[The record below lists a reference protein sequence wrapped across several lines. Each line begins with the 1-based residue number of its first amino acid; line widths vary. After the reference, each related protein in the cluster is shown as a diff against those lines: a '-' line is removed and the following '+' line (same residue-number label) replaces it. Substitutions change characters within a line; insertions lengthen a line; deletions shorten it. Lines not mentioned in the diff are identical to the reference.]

1 MGRSQLALA
10 ESNHAQGGT
19 ANQAPM
25 FLFNIE
31 TSSKPKKNGI
41 AAQRGK
47 VGLQLGQGWLGKA
60 REAIENGGKVGV
72 SARGGTDRA
81 CEGRCR
87 DAVHANQ
94 AWALYHRCVAHK
106 KPQATAD
113 PVRCAGE
120 AARAAGQGLQ
130 QQLHEVSD
138 LCVEGG
144 E

>member
-1 MGRSQLALA
+1 M
-10 ESNHAQGGT
+10 E
-19 ANQAPM
+19 
-25 FLFNIE
+25 E
-31 TSSKPKKNGI
+31 
-41 AAQRGK
+41 K
-47 VGLQLGQGWLGKA
+47 VGF
-60 REAIENGGKVGV
+60 
-72 SARGGTDRA
+72 SARGGHDRA

-87 DAVHANQ
+87 DAIHANQ

-144 E
+144 EVLCHQQGWGHLCQVVEQRHPIQPSQ